1 MKIEKIS
8 ENQIRCT
15 LNKDDLIDREL
26 KISELAY
33 GTEKA
38 NTLFWD
44 IRQQAFYE
52 FGFEVDDIPIMIEA
66 IPISDEC
73 LVLVLTKVEDP
84 DELDTRFSK
93 FSSFNVK
100 ESSDAADEEYYAD
113 EIISSLSGSDDYLS
127 DEIDDNAKEDAAEYP
142 EINDDSL
149 TAKAVHIQS
158 NLSKLYTFRSLK
170 EVIDLAGILKGNYK
184 GKNTLYKNPVN
195 SSYYLVIY
203 MSDHTPEEFNRICNI
218 VSEFGNS
225 ERATYASTSYFNEHF
240 EVIIRDQALQILA
253 AM

>member
-44 IRQQAFYE
+44 IKQQAFSE

-66 IPISDEC
+66 IPVSDEC
-73 LVLVLTKVEDP
+73 LVLVITKVEDP

-93 FSSFNVK
+93 FSSFNAK
-100 ESSDAADEEYYAD
+100 DNSDAEDDEYYAEDVIGGMSQTEDYPGDDAD
-113 EIISSLSGSDDYLS
+113 E
-127 DEIDDNAKEDAAEYP
+127 NVKEDAGGLMEL
-142 EINDDSL
+142 NDNSSDSK
-149 TAKAVHIQS
+149 TVHIQS
-158 NLSKLYTFRSLK
+158 NLSKVYSFRSLQ
-170 EVIDLAGILKGNYK
+170 EVINLAKIMQGLYKGN
-184 GKNTLYKNPVN
+184 NTLYKNPVN
-195 SSYYLVIY
+195 QAYYLVVSITN
-203 MSDHTPEEFNRICNI
+203 HTPEEFSRICNI
-218 VSEFGNS
+218 IAEFGS
-225 ERATYASTSYFNEHF
+225 PERFTYASSSYYNEHF
-240 EVIIRDQALQILA
+240 EVIIKDQALQILTN
-253 AM
+253 M

>member
-44 IRQQAFYE
+44 IKQQAFYE

-66 IPISDEC
+66 IPVSDEC
-73 LVLVLTKVEDP
+73 LILVITKVEDP

-93 FSSFNVK
+93 FSSFNARDN
-100 ESSDAADEEYYAD
+100 SDTADDEFYAD
-113 EIISSLSGSDDYLS
+113 EIINSMGQPDDDLVDVMEDNIKDDSGD
-127 DEIDDNAKEDAAEYP
+127 YP
-142 EINDDSL
+142 ELHDGNL
-149 TAKAVHIQS
+149 TAKTVHIQS
-158 NLSKLYTFRSLK
+158 NLNKLYTFRTLQ
-170 EVIDLAGILKGNYK
+170 EVIDLAKIVQGIYQGN
-184 GKNTLYKNPVN
+184 NTLYKNPV
-195 SSYYLVIY
+195 SSIYYLEIY
-203 MSDHTPEEFNRICNI
+203 MSDHTPEEFNRVCNI

-225 ERATYASTSYFNEHF
+225 ERLTYASSSYFNEHF
-240 EVIIRDQALQILA
+240 EIIIKDQALQILSN
-253 AM
+253 M

>member
-44 IRQQAFYE
+44 IKQQAFYE

-66 IPISDEC
+66 IPVSDEC
-73 LVLVLTKVEDP
+73 LILVITKVEDP

-93 FSSFNVK
+93 FSSFNARDNS
-100 ESSDAADEEYYAD
+100 EAADDDYYAD
-113 EIISSLSGSDDYLS
+113 EIISGMSQADDYLGDDI
-127 DEIDDNAKEDAAEYP
+127 DENAKEDASGFM
-142 EINDDSL
+142 EINDEGL
-149 TAKAVHIQS
+149 AAKTVHIQS
-158 NLSKLYTFRSLK
+158 NLCKVYSFRSLQ
-170 EVIDLAGILKGNYK
+170 EVINLARIMQGLYR
-184 GKNTLYKNPVN
+184 GKNTLYKNPIN
-195 SSYYLVIY
+195 STYYLVIY

-218 VSEFGNS
+218 ITEFGNS
-225 ERATYASTSYFNEHF
+225 ERFTYASSSYFNEHF
-240 EVIIRDQALQILA
+240 EVIIKDQALQILSN
-253 AM
+253 M